1 MDPIITAGL
10 ITAGSSLLGNSM
22 NVNAQNTANREN
34 RELARENRDWQKM
47 MSDTSHQREMK
58 DLAAAGLNPIL
69 AAGGGASTPG
79 GDSATMEAPQVQMPS
94 VLEIAALNEQRKNN
108 ESLRNLQAAQ
118 AEQIRTQTKRGEFGG
133 ELGSDIN
140 KIYKRVK
147 STDLIKDAV
156 KYWNQKSVPMPK
168 KD

>member
-1 MDPIITAGL
+1 MDPIITAG
-10 ITAGSSLLGNSM
+10 IIAGGSNLLGN
-22 NVNAQNTANREN
+22 VINRQAVQDTN
-34 RELARENRDWQKM
+34 KDNLAIARENRAWQEN
-47 MSDTSHQREMK
+47 MSNTAHQREMK
-58 DLAAAGLNPIL
+58 DLAAANLNPIL

-94 VLEIAALNEQRKNN
+94 VLEIAQLGELKKNN
-108 ESLRNLQAAQ
+108 ESTRNLQAAQ

-140 KIYKRVK
+140 KIYKKIK
-147 STDLIKDAV
+147 STDLIQDAV